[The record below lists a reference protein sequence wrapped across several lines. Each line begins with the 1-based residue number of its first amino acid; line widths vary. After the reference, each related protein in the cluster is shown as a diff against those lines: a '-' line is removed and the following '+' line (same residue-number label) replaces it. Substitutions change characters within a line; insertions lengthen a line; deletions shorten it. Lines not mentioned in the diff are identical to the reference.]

1 MQSGGL
7 FLSEVKIDQIESVGN
22 DTVETINTGGTAPV
36 VLICEHASKF
46 IPAYLNGLGLS
57 EEAASSHA
65 AWDPGA
71 LAIAKLLS
79 TKLNAPLVAQ
89 RISRLVYDC
98 NRPPEA
104 PSAMPEKSEI
114 YEVPGNVSL
123 NDEQRQDRANK
134 FYRPFQSEVKQV
146 IDAKYTAGQ
155 LPVMVTIHSF
165 TPVYNGKKRA
175 VEVGVLHD
183 SDTRFADALLEALCP
198 SDLYVIQRNEPYGP
212 EDGVTHTLVDQAQSR
227 GLLNVMI
234 EVRNDLIAERADQK
248 KIADLLGEAI
258 LQVLPQFS
266 AETTV
271 SGQGATTKAR
281 AVD

>member
-1 MQSGGL
+1 
-7 FLSEVKIDQIESVGN
+7 LSEVKIDQIESVGN
-22 DTVETINTGGTAPV
+22 DIVETINTGGAAPI
-36 VLICEHASKF
+36 VLVCEHASKF
-46 IPAYLNGLGLS
+46 IPAYLDGLGLS

-71 LAIAKLLS
+71 LAVAELLS
-79 TKLNAPLVAQ
+79 TRLNAPLVAQ
-89 RISRLVYDC
+89 RVSRLVYDC

-114 YEVPGNVSL
+114 FEVPGNVSL
-123 NDEQRQDRANK
+123 SDEQRLDRVNK
-134 FYRPFQSEVKQV
+134 YYRPFQAEVKQA
-146 IDAKYTAGQ
+146 IDAKQASGQ
-155 LPVMVTIHSF
+155 LPVMITIHSF

-183 SDTRFADALLEALCP
+183 SDTRFADALLNALCP
-198 SDLYVIQRNEPYGP
+198 SDLYDIQRNEPYGP
-212 EDGVTHTLVDQAQSR
+212 EDGVTHTLVSQAQSR

-234 EVRNDLIAERADQK
+234 EVRNDLIAKRADQEQV
-248 KIADLLGEAI
+248 AELLGEAI

-266 AETTV
+266 AETAV

-281 AVD
+281 AAD

>member
-1 MQSGGL
+1 M
-7 FLSEVKIDQIESVGN
+7 SEVKIDQIESVGN
-22 DTVETINTGGTAPV
+22 DIVETINTGGAAPI
-36 VLICEHASKF
+36 VLVCEHASKF
-46 IPAYLNGLGLS
+46 IPAYLDGLGLS

-71 LAIAKLLS
+71 LVVAELLA
-79 TKLNAPLVAQ
+79 TRLNAPLVAQ
-89 RISRLVYDC
+89 RVSRLVYDC

-114 YEVPGNVSL
+114 FEVPGNVSL
-123 NDEQRQDRANK
+123 SDEQRLDRVNK
-134 FYRPFQSEVKQV
+134 YYRPFQAEVKQV
-146 IDAKYTAGQ
+146 IDAKQASGQ
-155 LPVMVTIHSF
+155 LPVMITIHSF

-183 SDTRFADALLEALCP
+183 SDTRFADALLNALCP
-198 SDLYVIQRNEPYGP
+198 SDLYDIQRNEPYGP
-212 EDGVTHTLVDQAQSR
+212 EDGVTHTLVSQAQSR

-234 EVRNDLIAERADQK
+234 EVRNDLIAKRADQEQV
-248 KIADLLGEAI
+248 AELLGEAI

-266 AETTV
+266 AETAV

-281 AVD
+281 AAD